1 MNDTA
6 SEATPRP
13 CFFFGRDVY
22 VVAISGAQ
30 HRLQPRCRRNTRLP
44 MIQCHH
50 LGDGC
55 SRDRMRRRRDR
66 RGIDDLNGNET
77 RDEFESAS
85 DSDFNFDMPI
95 DGSDFFILFESWV
108 FLFFGL

>member
-1 MNDTA
+1 
-6 SEATPRP
+6 
-13 CFFFGRDVY
+13 
-22 VVAISGAQ
+22 
-30 HRLQPRCRRNTRLP
+30 
-44 MIQCHH
+44 
-50 LGDGC
+50 
-55 SRDRMRRRRDR
+55 MRRRRDR